1 MALFKQART
10 WIYGLIAGI
19 IGGTANTLAAVFVD
33 PVAFNFNDLPKLGK
47 LAMAGAVIS
56 LVLYLKQSPL
66 PPPGDDTDVFTKP

>member
-1 MALFKQART
+1 MARFKDPWA
-10 WIYGLIAGI
+10 WLYGMVAGV

-47 LAMAGAVIS
+47 LALAGAVIS

-66 PPPGDDTDVFTKP
+66 PPKSE